1 MSANADTV
9 VRVLLI
15 FLYDK
20 EKENHL
26 YKKKR
31 GVKKQNT

>member
-9 VRVLLI
+9 VCVLLI

-31 GVKKQNT
+31 VKKQNT